1 MDWIR
6 KKLWQLDDFRRTF
19 PSVFW
24 SSYILI
30 LLVIASAMLYFPALS
45 KIANLEILNTKPLYS
60 MILSNLDTLKWG
72 IIVVPMIVALLG
84 WNLIDDLYQRKLKR
98 LYRY

>member
-1 MDWIR
+1 MDWLR
-6 KKLWQLDDFRRTF
+6 EKLWQLDDFRRAF

-45 KIANLEILNTKPLYS
+45 NIANLEILNTKPLYS
-60 MILSNLDTLKWG
+60 MVLNNLDTLKWG

-98 LYRY
+98 LCRY